1 MQLEYAWYRL
11 DWFHVQD
18 NTTPSKSFQFGN
30 RLDRHELKWPLALS
44 FSFILKN
51 IWDIFSKNF
60 KSLHTCKAKKL
71 RMAIFFPYCKYKNT
85 KSDSSTPLQ
94 DLIIAMSKLS
104 EFNHHSKTSIRIIQ
118 YWNIINSFRMIIAQ
132 PSNRLTS
139 ANQIDTRNKNTDLTD
154 ILWKI
159 QNCENFQNISKQFDK
174 KLQYFPKAVRKY
186 KDSYKKNNGD
196 YVLCFH

>member
-139 ANQIDTRNKNTDLTD
+139 ANQIDTRNKNTDFNWYFVKNSKLRKFSKYFQT
-154 ILWKI
+154 IWQKI
-159 QNCENFQNISKQFDK
+159 TVFSKGGQK
-174 KLQYFPKAVRKY
+174 IYGL
-186 KDSYKKNNGD
+186 
-196 YVLCFH
+196 L